1 MEKLFEELTQKDS
14 ELRQLHLITEKSTKM
29 QSLNDNKIHREVTN
43 LKRNLLHE
51 RSLKLDAFQKVDQLQ
66 SHLFDMEDEINA
78 IGQINRP
85 QTSVVE
91 KVIKSK

>member
-1 MEKLFEELTQKDS
+1 M
-14 ELRQLHLITEKSTKM
+14 TEKSTKM

-51 RSLKLDAFQKVDQLQ
+51 RNLKLDAFQKVDQLQ

-91 KVIKSK
+91 KVIKSKTVLIF

>member
-1 MEKLFEELTQKDS
+1 
-14 ELRQLHLITEKSTKM
+14 M

-51 RSLKLDAFQKVDQLQ
+51 RNLKLDAFQKVDQLQ

-78 IGQINRP
+78 ISQINRP

-91 KVIKSK
+91 KVIKSKIVLIF